1 MIDEFKENNIDELI
15 EDLLKAYPENTND
28 INTIDKILSQL
39 SGTQDKNQLTQLI
52 EQLQEINN
60 KLYDIHSDE
69 TLIDLQVV
77 INMYRN
83 KYDITD
89 PREIIHTDN
98 GKGFVQ

>member
-69 TLIDLQVV
+69 TLIDLQVI

-98 GKGFVQ
+98 GRGFVQ